1 MVEKA
6 MPEIKIIAYHA
17 PVAAQDVVNI
27 A

>member
-6 MPEIKIIAYHA
+6 MPKIKIIAYHA
-17 PVAAQDVVNI
+17 PVAAQDVVKI